1 MELGTASEKRNG
13 DRNRGFGLQARRPP
27 RASVP
32 QLLRRAPYLE
42 CGAYEFP
49 VAARGPIVK
58 DATLDKAPAKSS
70 EPITVKARAGLSYEE
85 AAEICQVEIGTI
97 KSRLSRARSKL
108 VELLA
113 LDEAADSPVEHRF
126 RKAG

>member
-1 MELGTASEKRNG
+1 M
-13 DRNRGFGLQARRPP
+13 
-27 RASVP
+27 
-32 QLLRRAPYLE
+32 
-42 CGAYEFP
+42 
-49 VAARGPIVK
+49 AARGPIVK

-97 KSRLSRARSKL
+97 KSRLGRARSKL